1 MLIEEQEFKTKPILV
16 IKNEKGRIF
25 FSAGLTKI
33 KLILENIE
41 TLKAFVEKHNKPQP
55 QADEPLAQDSGI

>member
-1 MLIEEQEFKTKPILV
+1 MIIEEQVFKDKPILV

-41 TLKAFVEKHNKPQP
+41 TLKAFLGKHNP
-55 QADEPLAQDSGI
+55 DNIR

>member
-1 MLIEEQEFKTKPILV
+1 MVIEEQVFKNKPIMV

-41 TLKAFVEKHNKPQP
+41 TLKAFVDKHN
-55 QADEPLAQDSGI
+55 EPKEPII

>member
-1 MLIEEQEFKTKPILV
+1 MIIEEQVFKDKPIFV

-33 KLILENIE
+33 KLILENVE
-41 TLKAFVEKHNKPQP
+41 SLKTFLDKHNKP
-55 QADEPLAQDSGI
+55 EPGI

>member
-1 MLIEEQEFKTKPILV
+1 MVIEETEFKGHKILI

-33 KLILENIE
+33 KLILLY
-41 TLKAFVEKHNKPQP
+41 LKELEDFVKRNEKNNV
-55 QADEPLAQDSGI
+55 